1 MFCIGEVFGEDLPTA
16 LRYASNM
23 DAIMNYPV
31 YFGMMDAF
39 QLPGPQNISSL
50 VSAMEGVNKTLPDTH
65 SLGIFM
71 ENHDLPRFANT
82 TVDPQ
87 SIFTALA
94 FTFVT
99 DGIPIV
105 YYGQEQGFHGI
116 ADPSNREAL
125 WPSGYANTTQV
136 QHIATLNTVRD
147 WLNSSQATH
156 NGLTF
161 NAAAAQ
167 ILDHDDKA
175 IAIRKGPLLSILT
188 NRGSPPVN
196 ESFALSD
203 SGWDK
208 DTVLIDI
215 FSCEHFIVG
224 AANSFVVNYG
234 VRGGRPVVTL
244 PLQYLNGSGIC
255 PTLSSAI
262 TSVSVA
268 NGRPSSGIES
278 VTPLSLVGAMI
289 AGVGGALGIFFL

>member
-1 MFCIGEVFGEDLPTA
+1 
-16 LRYASNM
+16 
-23 DAIMNYPV
+23 
-31 YFGMMDAF
+31 
-39 QLPGPQNISSL
+39 
-50 VSAMEGVNKTLPDTH
+50 
-65 SLGIFM
+65 M

-94 FTFVT
+94 FTFVS

-105 YYGQEQGFHGI
+105 YYGQEQNFHGI
-116 ADPSNREAL
+116 ADPVRLLPLILAPPRALQKTDCHLCSRLSQSNREAL
-125 WPSGYANTTQV
+125 WPSNYANTSTV
-136 QHIATLNTVRD
+136 QQIGTLNTVRK
-147 WLNSSQATH
+147 WLNETNATH

-161 NAAAAQ
+161 NGAAAQ
-167 ILDHDDKA
+167 ILSHDDKA
-175 IAIRKGPLLSILT
+175 LAIRKGPLLSILT

-196 ESFALSD
+196 ESFAVYD

-224 AANSFVVNYG
+224 SANSFVVNYG

-255 PTLSSAI
+255 PTLGSAI

-268 NGRPSSGIES
+268 NGRPSSGVEQVSSMS
-278 VTPLSLVGAMI
+278 VVGAAVL
-289 AGVGGALGIFFL
+289 AGVGGVVGMWFL